1 MALLMAFLLDE
12 MGLCSVYGVNI
23 LDAHDNSVNIIFG
36 VIAGVGGDESRLL
49 GNDA

>member
-23 LDAHDNSVNIIFG
+23 LDAHDNSVNIIFEKK
-36 VIAGVGGDESRLL
+36 IPACAGMTGDGS
-49 GNDA
+49 